1 MRESKQH
8 DAGSCPCCGKICKC
22 EAPRKYLAPAPK
34 AEDKFGAGVKQKPQE
49 NYEEHQTI
57 TSRTTGK
64 KVEIGFGPLGGHLVP
79 KNPFASLAQ
88 EGYLHAHPEKLGEAG
103 LAEWD
108 KATKGKKLPQH
119 VKKQK

>member
-34 AEDKFGAGVKQKPQE
+34 AEDKFGAKVKQKPQD
-49 NYEEHQTI
+49 NYKEHQTI
-57 TSRTTGK
+57 VSKTTGK
-64 KVEIGFGPLGGHLVP
+64 KVEVSFGPLGGGLVP
-79 KNPFASLAQ
+79 SNPFASIAQ
-88 EGYLHAHPEKLGEAG
+88 EGYLHAHPEKLGKAG

-108 KATKGKKLPQH
+108 VATKGKKLPQH